1 MPPLALALL
10 LLSATFHMGWNLLV
24 KQATDRHVLTWW
36 ALVCGGLFF
45 LPLPIFFW
53 QGLSGVWGYALASA
67 VFQLAYYLILGYAYN
82 RGDFSLVYPVAR
94 GSAPIFI
101 ALWSV
106 LFLGEQVTGLGVA
119 GLATI
124 VAGLIVIGVGAWQSS
139 RDRTVQGLASLVAP
153 LAIALSISGYSVIDG
168 AAVKQ
173 TSPLPYTVLC
183 FWLNALLLAPVIIL
197 RYGLSPMRTVLQQN
211 WRRISL
217 VGILTYAAY
226 GLVLAAYALA
236 QVSYVGAVREVSI
249 VFAALVGWLWLGERF
264 GLPRTI
270 GALVVCAGIILVTV
284 AG

>member
-1 MPPLALALL
+1 MSPFVLALL

-36 ALVCGGLFF
+36 ALVCGGIIF
-45 LPLPIFFW
+45 LPLPLVAW
-53 QGLSGVWGYALASA
+53 GKLSGVWEYAFASA
-67 VFQLAYYLILGYAYN
+67 FFQLAYYLILGYAYN
-82 RGDFSLVYPVAR
+82 RGDFSLVYPIAR

-106 LFLGEQVTGLGVA
+106 LFLHEHVTGLGLA

-124 VAGLIVIGVGAWQSS
+124 VAGLVMIGVGAWQSS
-139 RDRTVQGLASLVAP
+139 ADRTIQGLASLIAP

-173 TSPLPYTVLC
+173 TTPLPYTVLC
-183 FWLNALLLAPVIIL
+183 FWMNALLLAPVIIL
-197 RYGLSPMRTVLQQN
+197 RYGWSPMVHVLQKD

-249 VFAALVGWLWLGERF
+249 VLAALVGWLWLGEAF

-270 GALVVCAGIILVTV
+270 GAIVVCAGIILVTV